1 MTDWTKC
8 KLVPVEATPEMRDVF
23 TAAEGS
29 ATHYTHTTIRCVL
42 CDQFARQIVDFV
54 ERKWPSK
61 NATRQNGF

>member
-29 ATHYTHTTIRCVL
+29 ATHYTHTTIRCG
-42 CDQFARQIVDFV
+42 DFDS
-54 ERKWPSK
+54 RYAAMLAAAPRAPSRRPSRT
-61 NATRQNGF
+61 AS